1 MAKRKRKRKA
11 EEPIKADMTPMI
23 DVTFQLLIFFMLTI
37 EFKTLEGKLAAY
49 LPKDVGV
56 NTSEAE
62 PKEKIEIKIKVITDI
77 KPIQCRGNNSS
88 DVGKTDFLIKK
99 SSHANLV
106 GGVKHSRFYPAIPH
120 DIEGELQSRKTIIIR
135 FFKTQVAAIGQ
146 AEPGKSQLDPLWIG
160 QGIGNGDTHIRDPQ
174 LRNH

>member
-62 PKEKIEIKIKVITDI
+62 PKEKIEIKIKVIT
-77 KPIQCRGNNSS
+77 
-88 DVGKTDFLIKK
+88 
-99 SSHANLV
+99 
-106 GGVKHSRFYPAIPH
+106 
-120 DIEGELQSRKTIIIR
+120 EGSK
-135 FFKTQVAAIGQ
+135 
-146 AEPGKSQLDPLWIG
+146 LDPLRGGAWTGVGAFKYGPDRVISFSVGPRTTRSLDELKRRLTELYRADPEQPATIDPYPGTVYEDVVGILDVAILIG
-160 QGIGNGDTHIRDPQ
+160 YTDITFIGARDATAQ
-174 LRNH
+174 

>member
-1 MAKRKRKRKA
+1 MARKRKRKA

-62 PKEKIEIKIKVITDI
+62 PKEKIEIKIKVITEGSKVDPYDGGAYSGEGPFKYGTDREVTYSVGPRTTRSLDELRRRLIELYRADPEQPATIDPYPGTVYEDVVGILDI
-77 KPIQCRGNNSS
+77 AI
-88 DVGKTDFLIKK
+88 LIGYRDITFIGAREAAPKK
-99 SSHANLV
+99 
-106 GGVKHSRFYPAIPH
+106 
-120 DIEGELQSRKTIIIR
+120 
-135 FFKTQVAAIGQ
+135 
-146 AEPGKSQLDPLWIG
+146 
-160 QGIGNGDTHIRDPQ
+160 
-174 LRNH
+174 